1 MKIAFSLDTV
11 NRSTQE
17 PNMNRIALKFYWDEL
32 FKLVGAGGFEA
43 IEMPFSA
50 MPKVRSWDP
59 FSPAQLEAR
68 YGGAES
74 FRAQLAEAGITK
86 VAGLFFTPAAAGP
99 FNASNVGSLEG
110 FVHGMKFA
118 AGKMLEMAKELGS
131 EYVVIS
137 VSPETFA
144 MSALLDKKEELLD
157 SLAAAYA
164 ELADQAGDIRI
175 CIRNEFWSILR
186 GAQMHDFMAKVD
198 PRVGYCVDL
207 AHVKIAGEDPV
218 EFIRKAGDR
227 IGCVTLTDTCF
238 EDKDECWKG
247 PSPLFPPT
255 CATQVFRDL
264 GQGEIDLK
272 AVFAALQEVGFEGWA
287 TVDNKMSKQVS
298 RGILRARYALDA
310 VMEG

>member
-11 NRSTQE
+11 NRSYQE
-17 PNMNRIALKFYWDEL
+17 PNLNRNALKFYWDEL
-32 FKLVGAGGFEA
+32 FKLVGAGGFDA

-59 FSPAQLEAR
+59 FSPAQLKAR

-74 FRAQLAEAGITK
+74 FKAQLAEAGIKK
-86 VAGLFFTPAAAGP
+86 VAGLFFTPSAGGH
-99 FNASNVGSLEG
+99 FGNSDVGSVDG
-110 FVHGMKFA
+110 YVRSMKRTA
-118 AGKMLEMAKELGS
+118 EAMLAQAKEFGS

-137 VSPETFA
+137 ISPEYCSMA
-144 MSALLDKKEELLD
+144 ALLDKKEELLD
-157 SLAAAYA
+157 SLAAAYS
-164 ELADQAGDIRI
+164 ELADKAEGIKI
-175 CIRNEFWSILR
+175 CIRNEYWSILR
-186 GAQMHDFMAKVD
+186 GAQMHEFMAKVD

-207 AHVKIAGEDPV
+207 AHIAIAGEDPV

-247 PSPLFPPT
+247 PNPLFPPT
-255 CATQVFRDL
+255 CPTQVFRDL
-264 GQGEIDLK
+264 GQGAIDLK
-272 AVFAALQEVGFEGWA
+272 AVFAALKEAGFDGWA

-298 RGILRARYALDA
+298 RGILRARYALNA
-310 VMEG
+310 VEEG